1 MRADPLFRIL
11 FVVYCVE
18 AGLLLLVS
26 PWTPTWERLL
36 IVAPWAAVR
45 ELALAPALRGLVSG
59 FGAVHLLWG
68 LHDVDL
74 LLRRLPRSSPPGGPA
89 ASH

>member
-1 MRADPLFRIL
+1 M
-11 FVVYCVE
+11 
-18 AGLLLLVS
+18 
-26 PWTPTWERLL
+26 
-36 IVAPWAAVR
+36 R